1 MKAGTRLAG
10 TPDPMHVWAGAD
22 GIRIAGDSWGDP
34 DAPLILLLHGGG
46 QTRHAWRGTAERLGA
61 DGYYAVTFDARGHG
75 DSDWSPNGD
84 YSQDAM
90 VRDLQCIVEALGGRQ
105 PVLAG
110 ASIGG
115 GTCLVAAGEQ
125 HVAAG
130 ALILV
135 DIVPHTEQAGFD
147 RVSAFMEQN
156 PEGFESLEEVAEA
169 IARFR
174 PQRARTPNVRGL
186 AKNVRQGEDGRF
198 RWHWDPRLLD
208 SRRKDLETRYER
220 LSSCARR
227 LTVPTLLVRGG
238 SSDFVSE
245 AGAHEFLEMCPHAE
259 YVNVMNAGH
268 MLAGDRNDAFGQA
281 AASFLSRVARLGS
294 MSTIPHRQR

>member
-1 MKAGTRLAG
+1 MTAESRLAG
-10 TPDPMHVWAGAD
+10 TPDPMHIWRGAA

-75 DSDWSPNGD
+75 DSEWSSDGD

-90 VRDLQCIVEALGGRQ
+90 VSDLECIVEALGGRQ
-105 PVLAG
+105 PVLVG
-110 ASIGG
+110 ASMGG
-115 GTCLVAAGEQ
+115 GTCLVAAGDG
-125 HVAAG
+125 HVMAH

-135 DIVPHTEQAGFD
+135 DIVPYTEPAGFD

-156 PEGFESLEEVAEA
+156 PEGFESLEEVADV
-169 IARFR
+169 IASFR
-174 PQRARTPNVRGL
+174 PQGKRPQNLSGL
-186 AKNVRQGEDGRF
+186 AKNVRVGEDGRY

-208 SRRKDLETRYER
+208 SRRKDLESRYAR

-227 LTVPTLLVRGG
+227 LTLPTLLVRGG

-259 YVNVMNAGH
+259 YVNVLQAGH
-268 MLAGDRNDAFGQA
+268 MLAGDRNDAFGTA
-281 AASFLSRVARLGS
+281 ATSFLARVVPTGS
-294 MSTIPHRQR
+294 T

>member
-22 GIRIAGDSWGDP
+22 GIQIAGDSWGDP

-46 QTRHAWRGTAERLGA
+46 QTRHAWRGTAEQLGTN
-61 DGYYAVTFDARGHG
+61 GYYAVTFDARGHG
-75 DSDWSPNGD
+75 DSDWSTGGD

-90 VRDLQCIVEALGGRQ
+90 VRDLKCIVEALGSKR
-105 PVLAG
+105 PVLVG
-110 ASIGG
+110 ASMGG
-115 GTCLVAAGEQ
+115 GTCLVAAGER
-125 HVAAG
+125 HVEAG
-130 ALILV
+130 ALMLV

-147 RVSAFMEQN
+147 RISAFMEQN
-156 PEGFESLEEVAEA
+156 PAGFESLEEVADA
-169 IARFR
+169 IAKFR
-174 PQRARTPNVRGL
+174 PQGERPSNVRGL
-186 AKNVRQGEDGRF
+186 AKNVRQGDDGRF

-208 SRRKDLETRYER
+208 SRRKDLETRYDR

-227 LTVPTLLVRGG
+227 LTLPMLLVRGG

-259 YVNVMNAGH
+259 YVNVTGAGH
-268 MLAGDRNDAFGQA
+268 MLAGDRNDAFGKS
-281 AASFLSRVARLGS
+281 AASFLARVVPIESTSRVRY
-294 MSTIPHRQR
+294 R